1 LLQTRSSAETVAFI
15 IRRCIE
21 MLVGGIFCGSAK
33 SFDCVNYEIFLVK
46 LHNFGFQGIAANWFR
61 SYLINRKQKTEIK
74 SENSKTQSFQG
85 SILGPLLFII
95 YINYLPPTI
104 NTLIRAHFIH

>member
-33 SFDCVNYEIFLVK
+33 SFDCVNYEIFLVR
-46 LHNFGFQGIAANWFR
+46 LHYYGVQGSVANWFR
-61 SYLINRKQKTEIK
+61 SYLTENRKLK
-74 SENSKTQSFQG
+74 
-85 SILGPLLFII
+85 
-95 YINYLPPTI
+95 
-104 NTLIRAHFIH
+104 